1 MIISVIFLVIVLAL
15 IIYIVSIYNNLV
27 TLFNRAYNAFSQIDV
42 QLKRRYDLI
51 PNLVTIAQKYVSHE
65 ENTLVKVT
73 MARNNALNASSN
85 ADLKNAKS
93 LQDLSNAQNSLNSAL
108 SNFNMVLENYPDL
121 KANENLTQL
130 SEELTHT
137 ENKIAFARQA
147 YNDSVMHY
155 NTARESFPAN
165 LIVQYFPKFRENLIM
180 LEFEDKQE
188 INKTPKVN
196 F

>member
-1 MIISVIFLVIVLAL
+1 MDA
-15 IIYIVSIYNNLV
+15 
-27 TLFNRAYNAFSQIDV
+27 

-51 PNLVTIAQKYVSHE
+51 PNLVEIAKKYVSYE

-73 MARNNALNASSN
+73 IARNNALNVSRN
-85 ADLKNAKS
+85 ADLTNVKS
-93 LQDLSNAQNSLNSAL
+93 LQDLSEAQNSLNSAL

-137 ENKIAFARQA
+137 ENKVAFARQA

-165 LIVQYFPKFRENLIM
+165 LVVRYFPKFRM

-188 INKTPKVN
+188 ITKAPKVN

>member
-1 MIISVIFLVIVLAL
+1 MIISVIFLVVMVAL
-15 IIYIVSIYNNLV
+15 IIYIISVYNNLV
-27 TLFNRAYNAFSQIDV
+27 VLLNRAYNAFSQIDV

-51 PNLVTIAQKYVSHE
+51 PNLVEIAKKYVSHE

-93 LQDLSNAQNSLNSAL
+93 LQDLSEAQNSLNSAL
-108 SNFNMVLENYPDL
+108 ANFNMVLEDYPDL

-147 YNDSVMHY
+147 YNDSAMNY
-155 NTARESFPAN
+155 NIARESFPTN
-165 LIVQYFPKFRENLIM
+165 LIVRYFPKFSENLAM

-188 INKTPKVN
+188 ISKAPKVN

>member
-1 MIISVIFLVIVLAL
+1 MIISVIFLVVMVAL
-15 IIYIVSIYNNLV
+15 IIYIISVYNNLV
-27 TLFNRAYNAFSQIDV
+27 VLLNRAYNAFSQIDV

-51 PNLVTIAQKYVSHE
+51 PNLVEIAKKYVSHE

-93 LQDLSNAQNSLNSAL
+93 LQDLSEAQNSLNSAL
-108 SNFNMVLENYPDL
+108 ANFNMVLEDYPDL

-147 YNDSVMHY
+147 YNDSAMNY
-155 NTARESFPAN
+155 NIARESFPTN
-165 LIVQYFPKFRENLIM
+165 LIVRHFPKFSENLAM

-188 INKTPKVN
+188 ISKAPKVN

>member
-1 MIISVIFLVIVLAL
+1 M
-15 IIYIVSIYNNLV
+15 
-27 TLFNRAYNAFSQIDV
+27 
-42 QLKRRYDLI
+42 
-51 PNLVTIAQKYVSHE
+51 
-65 ENTLVKVT
+65 
-73 MARNNALNASSN
+73 
-85 ADLKNAKS
+85 
-93 LQDLSNAQNSLNSAL
+93 QDLSEAQNSLNSAL

-137 ENKIAFARQA
+137 ENKVAFARQA

-165 LIVQYFPKFRENLIM
+165 LVVRYFPKFRM

-188 INKTPKVN
+188 ITKAPKVN

>member
-1 MIISVIFLVIVLAL
+1 MIISVIFLAIILAL
-15 IIYIVSIYNNLV
+15 VIYIVSIYNNLV

-51 PNLVTIAQKYVSHE
+51 PNLVTIAQKYLSHE
-65 ENTLVKVT
+65 ENTLIKVT

-85 ADLKNAKS
+85 ANLKNAKS
-93 LQDLSNAQNSLNSAL
+93 LQDLSEAQNSLNSAL
-108 SNFNMVLENYPDL
+108 SNFNMVLENYPNL

-130 SEELTHT
+130 SKELTHT

-188 INKTPKVN
+188 ISKTPKVN

>member
-1 MIISVIFLVIVLAL
+1 MIISVIFLVVIVAL
-15 IIYIVSIYNNLV
+15 IIYIISVYNNLV
-27 TLFNRAYNAFSQIDV
+27 VLLNRAYNAFSQIDV

-51 PNLVTIAQKYVSHE
+51 PNLVEIAKKYVSHE

-93 LQDLSNAQNSLNSAL
+93 LQDLSEAQNSLNSAL
-108 SNFNMVLENYPDL
+108 ANFNMVLEDYPDL

-130 SEELTHT
+130 SDEFTHT

-147 YNDSVMHY
+147 YNDSAMNY
-155 NTARESFPAN
+155 NIARESFPTN
-165 LIVQYFPKFRENLIM
+165 LIVRYFPKFSENLAM

-188 INKTPKVN
+188 ISKAPKVN

>member
-1 MIISVIFLVIVLAL
+1 MIISVIFLVVMVAL
-15 IIYIVSIYNNLV
+15 IIYIISVYNNLV
-27 TLFNRAYNAFSQIDV
+27 VLLNRAYNAFSQIDV

-51 PNLVTIAQKYVSHE
+51 PNLVEIAKKYVSHE

-93 LQDLSNAQNSLNSAL
+93 LQDLSEAQNSLNGAL
-108 SNFNMVLENYPDL
+108 ANFNMVLEDYPDL
-121 KANENLTQL
+121 KANENLAQL

-147 YNDSVMHY
+147 YNDSTMNY
-155 NTARESFPAN
+155 NIARESFPTN
-165 LIVQYFPKFRENLIM
+165 LIVRYFPKFSENLAM

-188 INKTPKVN
+188 ISKPPKVN

>member
-1 MIISVIFLVIVLAL
+1 MIISVIFLAITLAL
-15 IIYIVSIYNNLV
+15 VIYIVSIYNNLV

-51 PNLVTIAQKYVSHE
+51 PNLVTIAQKYLSHE
-65 ENTLVKVT
+65 ENTLIKVT

-85 ADLKNAKS
+85 ANLKNAKS
-93 LQDLSNAQNSLNSAL
+93 LQDLSEAQNSLNSAL
-108 SNFNMVLENYPDL
+108 SNFNMVLENYPNL

-130 SEELTHT
+130 SKELTHT

-188 INKTPKVN
+188 ISKTPKVN